1 MLAADINDAQGA
13 IDLLR
18 LSIELNLDSD
28 NPAFQRIIRA
38 AKKANSFDQLV
49 DLD

>member
-1 MLAADINDAQGA
+1 MLAADIDDAQGA

-18 LSIELNLDSD
+18 LSIELNADGD
-28 NPAFQRIIRA
+28 NTAFQRIIRG
-38 AKKANSFDQLV
+38 AKQANSFEQLV